1 MGGAQLGGIGLGL
14 FACLLGIGGIV
25 GAVRRYRSR
34 EAIASTFGQTG
45 GIAYTVAQA
54 GCSGVLI
61 LGGLA
66 IVALALVIGSGR

>member
-25 GAVRRYRSR
+25 GAVRRYRRR

-45 GIAYTVAQA
+45 GIAYTAVQA

-66 IVALALVIGSGR
+66 LVVIALLIRR